1 MMRSLWTA
9 ASGMTAQQRNMDT
22 ISNNLANVNTTGYK
36 KERME
41 FKSLL
46 YETMQSADLDPASQ
60 TGRPANLQVGHGV
73 RPAATGRV
81 FTQGNLQSTGY
92 PLDLAIEG
100 DGFFAVDRGGGD
112 IVYTRDG
119 SLKISP
125 TQNGLELVTAD
136 GFAYLGTDGEPIYL
150 PVNTLVNDIIVGP
163 DGGITVRDA
172 NGQPADTGYQLD
184 LNQFSNM
191 QGLEA
196 VGGNFFKATSAS
208 GDPHTDRLESAGL
221 HDILDGAR
229 PPILSP
235 LSLTGELE
243 GATAATLVA
252 VASLCLCH
260 NISIPN
266 QQNQSSCGKALIL
279 ATDPSG
285 ACFACVLGT

>member
-208 GDPHTDRLESAGL
+208 GDPIQETGGGVTQRSALRQGVLESSNVQVA
-221 HDILDGAR
+221 DEMVNMIVTQRAY
-229 PPILSP
+229 
-235 LSLTGELE
+235 ELNSRAISSSDE
-243 GATAATLVA
+243 MLQTA
-252 VASLCLCH
+252 
-260 NISIPN
+260 NN
-266 QQNQSSCGKALIL
+266 MKR
-279 ATDPSG
+279 
-285 ACFACVLGT
+285 